1 MRTPA
6 PAKTFLFSALVF
18 LQLLVL
24 GVVFAAPA
32 FAQDEETQPS
42 SLKGSDLP
50 QNGGASP
57 PTEDGG
63 GGLGIPGG
71 STAPEEM
78 ADPGD
83 DPGTFES
90 TTAPGEDGFGGPD
103 TDSDEEREEEERE
116 AEERP
121 SMREFISDPVGS
133 AVKMFK
139 AMLQWAFE
147 AAVGKGLKDV
157 GKALQDSAFGLPEP
171 SGPLIELYDQIADFV
186 RPVVLIAIL
195 LLGISLMMQNAR
207 YDVAY
212 ATQSALPEIA
222 FTAFILV
229 FFPTFMNMVS
239 DLSGLM
245 ASGVVGESTLDTA
258 SQKVM
263 TDVFSEMDPDAASLM
278 LAATAIAM
286 LVVGFMVMCVCVLK
300 NVFFAIL
307 FVIGPFAIVLRVIP
321 GFRDI
326 FGTWFRGILAC
337 AIIPILYSVEIMV
350 GSWVVSA
357 PEIIMQTN
365 SGNDGLFAM
374 LTGVCVLWV
383 MWKTPFK
390 VLGWAFSSYS
400 GKGLISSVAKTLVI
414 KTITKGA
421 G

>member
-6 PAKTFLFSALVF
+6 RTKPLLFSALVF
-18 LQLLVL
+18 MLLLAL
-24 GVVFAAPA
+24 GAALAPPA
-32 FAQDEETQPS
+32 VAQEETQPS
-42 SLKGSDLP
+42 SMEGTDLP
-50 QNGGASP
+50 QNGGSSLP
-57 PTEDGG
+57 KEDG
-63 GGLGIPGG
+63 GGLGIPG
-71 STAPEEM
+71 STTPSGGM
-78 ADPGD
+78 VDPGD

-103 TDSDEEREEEERE
+103 TNSDEEREEEERE

-121 SMREFISDPVGS
+121 SLREFISDPVGS
-133 AVKMFK
+133 AVKMFQ
-139 AMLQWAFE
+139 AMLKWAFE
-147 AAVGKGLKDV
+147 AAVGKGLEDV
-157 GKALQDSAFGLPEP
+157 GKALQESAFGLPEP
-171 SGPLIELYDQIADFV
+171 SGPLIELYEQIADFV

-195 LLGISLMMQNAR
+195 LLGTLMMMHSAR

-212 ATQSALPEIA
+212 ATQTALPEIA
-222 FTAFILV
+222 FTAIILV

-239 DLSGLM
+239 DLSGLL

-258 SQKVM
+258 STKVM

-278 LAATAIAM
+278 IAATAIAM
-286 LVVGFMVMCVCVLK
+286 LVVGFMVMCVCLLK

-321 GFRDI
+321 GLGDI
-326 FGTWFRGILAC
+326 FGAWFRGILAC

-350 GSWVVSA
+350 GSWIVSA
-357 PEIIMQTN
+357 PEIIMQTDGSN
-365 SGNDGLFAM
+365 NGLFAM

-400 GKGLISSVAKTLVI
+400 GKGMASSVAKTLVI
-414 KTITKGA
+414 KTLTKGA